1 MTVTEVFLSFL
12 EYNKNTKLASAAL
25 GLDKINSLAAAHDL
39 RPCGHVETKTVLV
52 VFGSLSSYSR
62 VRGEHHL
69 PICSA
74 LFCVASNQGRNGIK
88 NCLGHF

>member
-1 MTVTEVFLSFL
+1 MSFL

-52 VFGSLSSYSR
+52 VS
-62 VRGEHHL
+62 
-69 PICSA
+69 
-74 LFCVASNQGRNGIK
+74 
-88 NCLGHF
+88 GH